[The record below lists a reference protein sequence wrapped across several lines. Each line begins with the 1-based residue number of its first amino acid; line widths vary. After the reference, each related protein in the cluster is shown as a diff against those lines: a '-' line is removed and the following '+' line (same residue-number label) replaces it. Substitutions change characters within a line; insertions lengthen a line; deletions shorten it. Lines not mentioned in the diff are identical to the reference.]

1 MVVTKRWAW
10 GTKPIM
16 VFDHAFLVITSIT
29 NKVWPYALII
39 LAMTHFFLGNVI
51 QLFFFGTLGLAVT
64 GQWCGVIRS

>member
-1 MVVTKRWAW
+1 MVVSKRRAW

-16 VFDHAFLVITSIT
+16 VLDHAFLVITSIT

-51 QLFFFGTLGLAVT
+51 QLFLFGSRLCDLRA
-64 GQWCGVIRS
+64 